1 MHQPGQV
8 LLRQHGD
15 RASHVHE
22 DEPSFQHTAQI
33 TSNRMR
39 EGGCQR
45 RDRAHEDR
53 GGRAGHGVLHWRNH
67 CAAHRQCASPA
78 IGQCADGRPGSLRWR
93 GGCEAGSVRA
103 GRRADRHAAETQVA
117 PQPGL
122 RERGWGEA
130 AGQRGGE
137 AGFPR
142 TRPRAR
148 GLSCGGIAHAGEPS
162 PHGWGEAAPRGL
174 FVEHRDGTGRTA
186 SLCAS
191 SRPV

>member
-22 DEPSFQHTAQI
+22 DEPSFQHTAQS

-78 IGQCADGRPGSLRWR
+78 IGQCASLVEFRRRVPECKHKHNKHQQTKTSLRHIHSSEEQEQQQR
-93 GGCEAGSVRA
+93 ALAALGTGSR
-103 GRRADRHAAETQVA
+103 
-117 PQPGL
+117 
-122 RERGWGEA
+122 
-130 AGQRGGE
+130 
-137 AGFPR
+137 
-142 TRPRAR
+142 
-148 GLSCGGIAHAGEPS
+148 
-162 PHGWGEAAPRGL
+162 AAPPSG
-174 FVEHRDGTGRTA
+174 
-186 SLCAS
+186 
-191 SRPV
+191 